1 MQMEPTRAILRCSCR
16 PTAEPFWNPMRR
28 TSSNSKE
35 SLSTRAFF
43 SWTLQKSKNW
53 CVCFCAAL
61 FISAHLCDVYLCS
74 LGVKLQLYFHQLGW
88 PFHLHR
94 RAGAGASGAYQVLD
108 DKNPVLYHVYVTFS
122 LEICNALMSGDIIPG
137 RNVDTKKFLVAYP
150 SYQEVVDDEEHDD
163 DDDDVD
169 SPPAADSS
177 TSPSICA
184 TPASVGKRPM
194 SPKPAAPVV
203 KRPCVQASLSSFFTK
218 AIPSTSKGSG
228 EGF

>member
-1 MQMEPTRAILRCSCR
+1 
-16 PTAEPFWNPMRR
+16 
-28 TSSNSKE
+28 
-35 SLSTRAFF
+35 
-43 SWTLQKSKNW
+43 
-53 CVCFCAAL
+53 
-61 FISAHLCDVYLCS
+61 VYLCS

-150 SYQEVVDDEEHDD
+150 SYQEVVDDEEHDVVDDEKHDDNVLLIVD

-169 SPPAADSS
+169 SPPAAGFS

-194 SPKPAAPVV
+194 SPKQPAPVV
-203 KRPCVQASLSSFFTK
+203 KRLCFQASLSSFFPK

>member
-1 MQMEPTRAILRCSCR
+1 
-16 PTAEPFWNPMRR
+16 
-28 TSSNSKE
+28 
-35 SLSTRAFF
+35 
-43 SWTLQKSKNW
+43 
-53 CVCFCAAL
+53 
-61 FISAHLCDVYLCS
+61 
-74 LGVKLQLYFHQLGW
+74 
-88 PFHLHR
+88 LHR

-108 DKNPVLYHVYVTFS
+108 EENPVLYHVYITFS
-122 LEICNALMSGDIIPG
+122 LEICNALMRGDIIFG
-137 RNVDTKKFLVAYP
+137 RNVDTTKFLVAYP
-150 SYQEVVDDEEHDD
+150 SYQKDDDDEEYDDNDDEENDDNDVVNHDNKVVVIVD

-169 SPPAADSS
+169 SLPAAGFS
-177 TSPSICA
+177 TSTSICA